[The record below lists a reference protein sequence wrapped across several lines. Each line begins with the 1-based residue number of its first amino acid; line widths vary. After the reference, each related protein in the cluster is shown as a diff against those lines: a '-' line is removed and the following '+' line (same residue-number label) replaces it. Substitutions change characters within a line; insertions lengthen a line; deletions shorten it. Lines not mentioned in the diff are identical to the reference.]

1 MRTDWLVRHPGD
13 TARAT
18 GTALL
23 AVKDLRIAYRSGKT
37 RVDAVRGVS
46 LSVAAGEVVAIVGE
60 SGSGKSS
67 IAHAVMGILPDA
79 ADVEDGAIV
88 FEGAEL
94 LGLNERGWSRVR
106 GRRIGWVPQ
115 DPIVALNALQQV
127 GRQVVESLWIHR
139 LASRGELPAK
149 AVELLRRVGLSQP
162 ERRLRQY
169 PHELSGGM
177 RQRLPDCRR
186 DRAASKPDHRR

>member
-1 MRTDWLVRHPGD
+1 MRTDLLVRHPGD
-13 TARAT
+13 AARAA

-60 SGSGKSS
+60 FGSGKSS

-127 GRQVVESLWIHR
+127 GRQVVESLWI
-139 LASRGELPAK
+139 SSTG
-149 AVELLRRVGLSQP
+149 Q
-162 ERRLRQY
+162 
-169 PHELSGGM
+169 
-177 RQRLPDCRR
+177 
-186 DRAASKPDHRR
+186 